1 MTRTRTL
8 SAMMLLL
15 SVCGCKVGPNYQ
27 RPTVDVPGQYR
38 GLAPNLSAQQ
48 TNPSFAEMQ
57 WKAVF
62 QDKVLQD
69 LIDEALKNNYDMR
82 IAAVHI
88 LEAQANLGI
97 TRAAQL
103 PTLSGAFSVENI
115 RQLHSVPESTIDTGG
130 LSFSYLVDFWGQF
143 RRATESA
150 RASLLATKYA
160 KDLVQVT
167 LISSVASTYYQLL
180 GMDAEMAFSKQS
192 VESDQEALR
201 INEINFK
208 GGEYAITDVYQA
220 QLLVQQ
226 AEAEVISLDQSI
238 QQTENALSILLG
250 RNPGPILRGVALTE
264 QVHMPE
270 VPAGLPSAI
279 LERRPDVR
287 QAEESL
293 AAANANI
300 GVAKAAF
307 FPQIP
312 LTATFGASSTALSS
326 FLQGPATFWTV
337 SGELA
342 QPLYEGGALTN
353 RYRLAKAQRDEAE
366 LDYRQT
372 VQQAFEDVANGL
384 VGYAQAQKFR
394 QKIAEQTTTYRDT
407 SRLASVR
414 FKGGATSFL
423 EVLTT
428 QQQYFTSELSLQQA
442 WAAELQGYVTLY
454 QALGGGWQ

>member
-38 GLAPNLSAQQ
+38 GLAPNLPAQQ

-103 PTLSGAFSVENI
+103 PTLNGSFSVENI
-115 RQLHSVPESTIDTGG
+115 RQLPSVPESTIDTGG

-264 QVHMPE
+264 QAHMPE

-307 FPQIP
+307 VPQIP
-312 LTATFGASSTALSS
+312 LTAGFGAQSTALTS
-326 FLQGPATFWTV
+326 FLQGPATFW
-337 SGELA
+337 SLGGQLA
-342 QPLYEGGALTN
+342 QPLYTGGRITSQYHLAL
-353 RYRLAKAQRDEAE
+353 AQRDQAD
-366 LDYRQT
+366 LVYRQT
-372 VQQAFEDVANGL
+372 VQQAFADVSDSL
-384 VGYAQAQKFR
+384 VAYR
-394 QKIAEQTTTYRDT
+394 QSRLYRVKLQEQTTTYRET
-407 SRLASVR
+407 SRLANVR
-414 FKGGATSFL
+414 FTGGATRFL
-423 EVLTT
+423 EAPTTHQPYFNSELQTT
-428 QQQYFTSELSLQQA
+428 QA
-442 WAAELQGYVTLY
+442 WYAELQSYVQLY
-454 QALGGGWQ
+454 QALGGGW